1 MARTYQGDWRKALT
15 TASTATAFTAK
26 IPTTTKP
33 ANDGVVD
40 LLDTDLGESSGT
52 FVPSLMQV
60 MPYCANGDGETFD
73 MRVWGWSKYDSGG
86 TRYWIP
92 IMIAEF
98 NVVVGDIGAVF
109 NAVAFIADTLTLADG
124 DADTLVVSTANNVSA
139 YAVIDLMGSE
149 LVEFDFDRDAGAS
162 ASAND
167 NCLYKFV
174 N

>member
-1 MARTYQGDWRKALT
+1 MARTYQGDWRKART
-15 TASTATAFTAK
+15 TDSTDTALGDK

-33 ANDGVVD
+33 ATDGVVD

-60 MPYCANGDGETFD
+60 MPYCANAADEKFD
-73 MRVWGWSKYDSGG
+73 MRVWGWSRYDSDG

-98 NVVVGDIGAVF
+98 NVTAGNIAAGFDAD
-109 NAVAFIADTLTLADG
+109 AFMPDTIVLADG
-124 DADTLVVSTANNVSA
+124 DADTLVVSTAGDVSA
-139 YAVIDLMGSE
+139 YAVVDLMGSE
-149 LVEFDFDRDAGAS
+149 LVEFVFDNTTGATS
-162 ASAND
+162 LNN

>member
-1 MARTYQGDWRKALT
+1 MARTYQGDWRKAIPAANTNDADTSFT
-15 TASTATAFTAK
+15 T
-26 IPTTTKP
+26 IVPTSTKP

-60 MPYCANGDGETFD
+60 IPIAENTADDTFH
-73 MRVWGWSKYDSGG
+73 MRVWGWSKYGYSG
-86 TRYWIP
+86 TAWWIP

-98 NVVVGDIGAVF
+98 TVTTGTQAAGFEASTF
-109 NAVAFIADTLTLADG
+109 MPDTIVLADG
-124 DADTLVVSTANNVSA
+124 DADTLVVSTANNVTA

-149 LVEFDFDRDAGAS
+149 LIEFDFDAAL
-162 ASAND
+162 AAEM

>member
-1 MARTYQGDWRKALT
+1 MTYRGDWRKALAT
-15 TASTATAFTAK
+15 ENTAGSFDDK

-40 LLDTDLGESSGT
+40 LRDTDLGESSGT

-60 MPYCANGDGETFD
+60 MPYLADAENKGCA
-73 MRVWGWSKYDSGG
+73 MRVWGWSRYDSGG

-98 NVVVGDIGAVF
+98 TVTAGDIAAGFDAD
-109 NAVAFIADTLTLADG
+109 AFMSDTIVLNDG
-124 DADTLVVSTANNVSA
+124 DADTLVVSTAGDVSA
-139 YAVIDLMGSE
+139 YAVVDLMGSE
-149 LVEFDFDRDAGAS
+149 LVEFDFDIS
-162 ASAND
+162 ASGLTTSVNN